1 MELTRLFGVIFIS
14 GSEYMGDF
22 TIEYQRKLVYLQWNK
37 ERKSVK
43 QDNMELRGISLL
55 NYRNLMEVDIEFSP
69 GINCFIGSNGMGK
82 TNLLDAVYYL
92 SFCKSAVNASDS
104 SNILHDAPFFMLQGN
119 YCSASGIESE
129 VSCGLKRGD
138 KKQFRK
144 DGKLYE
150 RLSDHI
156 GTVPLV
162 MVSPADNELIAG
174 GSEERRRFMDVVISQ
189 YDKEYLQSLI
199 RYNRALQQRNALL
212 RGEREPD
219 AEMLSL
225 IEEMMAEE
233 ALTIN
238 RCRRGFIDELV
249 PIFTKFHNAI
259 TRGNETVSLGY
270 RSHLNDGDL
279 VDVLRTSRVDDRR
292 LGHTSKGVH
301 RDELVMQLGGYPLRR
316 EGSQGQNKTF
326 LVALKLAQYDFL
338 RAKGGEM
345 PLLLLDDIFDKLD
358 SRRVER
364 IISLVAGEGFGQI
377 FITDVNREHIDG
389 ILEQIDGAY
398 RLFEVENGCVN
409 MLKEKNP

>member
-1 MELTRLFGVIFIS
+1 MDGKVC
-14 GSEYMGDF
+14 
-22 TIEYQRKLVYLQWNK
+22 
-37 ERKSVK
+37 
-43 QDNMELRGISLL
+43 MELRRLSLL
-55 NYRNLMEVDIEFSP
+55 NYRNLMEVNVDFSP

-92 SFCKSAVNASDS
+92 SFCKSAVNASDL
-104 SNILHDAPFFMLQGN
+104 SNIMHDEPYFMIQGN
-119 YCSASGIESE
+119 YCSQSGVESE
-129 VSCGLKRGD
+129 ISCGLKRGD

-144 DGKLYE
+144 DSKLYE

-189 YDKEYLQSLI
+189 YDKEYLASLI

-212 RGEREPD
+212 RGEHEPD
-219 AEMLSL
+219 GDMMSL
-225 IEEMMAEE
+225 IEEMMADE
-233 ALTIN
+233 ALFIN
-238 RCRRGFIDELV
+238 KSRKSFIDELV

-259 TRGNETVSLGY
+259 TGGNENVSLNY
-270 RSHLNDGDL
+270 RSHLNDGNIIES
-279 VDVLRTSRVDDRR
+279 LRSSRSDDRR
-292 LGHTSKGVH
+292 IGYTSKGVH

-326 LVALKLAQYDFL
+326 LVSLKLAQYDFL
-338 RAKGGEM
+338 RTKGGEM

-358 SRRVER
+358 SRRVEQ
-364 IISLVAGEGFGQI
+364 IISLVAGDGFGQI

-409 MLKEKNP
+409 ILKEKKT

>member
-1 MELTRLFGVIFIS
+1 MIL
-14 GSEYMGDF
+14 
-22 TIEYQRKLVYLQWNK
+22 N
-37 ERKSVK
+37 
-43 QDNMELRGISLL
+43 GISLL
-55 NYRNLMEVDIEFSP
+55 NYRNLQEVNIGFSP
-69 GINCFIGSNGMGK
+69 KINCLIGSNGMGK

-104 SNILHDAPFFMLQGN
+104 SNIMHDAPFFMLQGN
-119 YCSASGIESE
+119 YSSGRGVESE

-144 DGKLYE
+144 DGKVYD

-156 GTVPLV
+156 GSVPLV

-199 RYNRALQQRNALL
+199 RYNRALQQRNAML

-219 AEMLSL
+219 ADMMSL
-225 IEEMMAEE
+225 IEEMMVEE
-233 ALTIN
+233 ALFIN
-238 RCRRGFIDELV
+238 RCRRSFIDELV
-249 PIFTKFHNAI
+249 PIFTKFHSAI
-259 TRGNETVSLGY
+259 TGGNEPVSLNY

-279 VDVLRTSRVDDRR
+279 LELLRASRSDDRR

-301 RDELVMQLGGYPLRR
+301 RDELVMQLCGYPLRR

-338 RAKGGEM
+338 RVKGKET

-358 SRRVER
+358 SRRVEQ
-364 IISLVAGEGFGQI
+364 IISLVSGKDFGQI
-377 FITDVNREHIDG
+377 FITDVNREHIDN
-389 ILEQIDGAY
+389 ILEQITGEY
-398 RLFEVENGCVN
+398 RLFNVEKGEVCL
-409 MLKEKNP
+409 LKQSSL

>member
-1 MELTRLFGVIFIS
+1 V
-14 GSEYMGDF
+14 
-22 TIEYQRKLVYLQWNK
+22 
-37 ERKSVK
+37 
-43 QDNMELRGISLL
+43 
-55 NYRNLMEVDIEFSP
+55 
-69 GINCFIGSNGMGK
+69 
-82 TNLLDAVYYL
+82 
-92 SFCKSAVNASDS
+92 
-104 SNILHDAPFFMLQGN
+104 
-119 YCSASGIESE
+119 SE
-129 VSCGLKRGD
+129 VSCGLKRGE

-219 AEMLSL
+219 SEMLSL
-225 IEEMMAEE
+225 IEEMMTEE
-233 ALTIN
+233 ALSIN
-238 RCRRGFIDELV
+238 RCRRGFIDELL

-259 TRGNETVSLGY
+259 TGGNEPVSLSY
-270 RSHLNDGDL
+270 RWHLYDGNL
-279 VDVLRTSRVDDRR
+279 VGLLRTSRADDRR

-301 RDELVMQLGGYPLRR
+301 RDELVMQLCGYPLRR

-358 SRRVER
+358 SRRVEQ
-364 IISLVAGEGFGQI
+364 IIALVAGEGFGQI
-377 FITDVNREHIDG
+377 FITDVNREHIDS
-389 ILEQIDGAY
+389 ILERVSDGFH
-398 RLFEVENGCVN
+398 LFEVQGGSVEL
-409 MLKEKNP
+409 LKSREV

>member
-1 MELTRLFGVIFIS
+1 MDGKVC
-14 GSEYMGDF
+14 
-22 TIEYQRKLVYLQWNK
+22 
-37 ERKSVK
+37 
-43 QDNMELRGISLL
+43 MELRRLSLL
-55 NYRNLMEVDIEFSP
+55 NYRNLMEVNVDFSP

-92 SFCKSAVNASDS
+92 SFCKSAVNASDL
-104 SNILHDAPFFMLQGN
+104 SNIMHDEPYFMIQGN
-119 YCSASGIESE
+119 YCSQSGVESE
-129 VSCGLKRGD
+129 ISCGLKRGD

-144 DGKLYE
+144 DCKLYE

-189 YDKEYLQSLI
+189 YDKEYLASLI

-212 RGEREPD
+212 RGEHEPD
-219 AEMLSL
+219 GDMMSL
-225 IEEMMAEE
+225 IEEMMADE
-233 ALTIN
+233 ALFIN
-238 RCRRGFIDELV
+238 KSRKSFIDELV

-259 TRGNETVSLGY
+259 TGGNENVSLSY
-270 RSHLNDGDL
+270 RSHLNDGNIIES
-279 VDVLRTSRVDDRR
+279 LRSSRSDDRR
-292 LGHTSKGVH
+292 IGYTSKGVH

-326 LVALKLAQYDFL
+326 LVSLKLAQYDFL
-338 RAKGGEM
+338 RTKGGEM

-358 SRRVER
+358 SRRVEQ
-364 IISLVAGEGFGQI
+364 IISLVAGDGFGQI

-409 MLKEKNP
+409 ILKEKKA

>member
-1 MELTRLFGVIFIS
+1 MDGKVC
-14 GSEYMGDF
+14 
-22 TIEYQRKLVYLQWNK
+22 
-37 ERKSVK
+37 
-43 QDNMELRGISLL
+43 MELRRLSLL
-55 NYRNLMEVDIEFSP
+55 NYRNLMEVNVDFSP

-92 SFCKSAVNASDS
+92 SFCKSAVNASDL
-104 SNILHDAPFFMLQGN
+104 SNIMHDEPYFMIQGN
-119 YCSASGIESE
+119 YCSQSGVESE
-129 VSCGLKRGD
+129 ISCGLKRGD

-144 DGKLYE
+144 DSKLYE

-189 YDKEYLQSLI
+189 YDKEYLASLI

-212 RGEREPD
+212 RGEHAPD
-219 AEMLSL
+219 GDMMSL
-225 IEEMMAEE
+225 IEEMMADE
-233 ALTIN
+233 ALFIN
-238 RCRRGFIDELV
+238 KSRKSFIDELV

-259 TRGNETVSLGY
+259 TGGNENVSLNY
-270 RSHLNDGDL
+270 RSHLNDGNIIES
-279 VDVLRTSRVDDRR
+279 LRSSRSDDRR
-292 LGHTSKGVH
+292 IGYTLKGVH

-326 LVALKLAQYDFL
+326 LVSLKLAQYDFL
-338 RAKGGEM
+338 RTKGGEM

-358 SRRVER
+358 SRRVEQ
-364 IISLVAGEGFGQI
+364 IISLVAGDGFGQI

-409 MLKEKNP
+409 ILKEKKA